1 MTRHSIAV
9 IAAVCV
15 LAACR
20 APRAD
25 AGTGDTAGAT
35 SAAVTPP
42 AATTDTASIAM
53 PTNADSLAGDWE
65 LVSIPGETFKV
76 TKDAKPATLHFDP
89 AEKHASGNASC
100 NRFMGP
106 YTQSGDSLSFGALAT
121 TMMACVDDALTRRET
136 AFLAA
141 LNATRR
147 FRLAGGHLE
156 LIVPHGPV
164 ALLTR
169 PNS

>member
-9 IAAVCV
+9 VVGVCV
-15 LAACR
+15 IAACR

-25 AGTGDTAGAT
+25 AGTGATTGAT
-35 SAAVTPP
+35 SAAVTPS
-42 AATTDTASIAM
+42 ASMDTAGTARM
-53 PTNADSLAGDWE
+53 PSNGDSLAGDWE

-106 YTQSGDSLSFGALAT
+106 YSASGDSLSFGALAT

-141 LNATRR
+141 LNATKRYR
-147 FRLAGGHLE
+147 IEGKKLE
-156 LIVPHGPV
+156 LIGAKGTV
-164 ALLTR
+164 AQLKR
-169 PNS
+169 PSS